1 FVRPAGR
8 TRMTSATHATIEQV
22 SDGSFAVIVDGE
34 IARAGFVGR
43 GHATMWAARRGLYR
57 ANRARPVAKL
67 PADLEDQRIL
77 KSPVAAKL
85 VGKSYGQFL
94 IESRAGK
101 WGPRVQLG
109 TKSFGHSLGDLKRG
123 LMAAQIK

>member
-1 FVRPAGR
+1 
-8 TRMTSATHATIEQV
+8 MTSATHATIEQV

-43 GHATMWAARRGLYR
+43 GHAAMWAARRGFYR
-57 ANRARPVAKL
+57 ANRPSRRETQL